1 MRGSSKTTAAWF
13 PARNGGIHF
22 LPMVGHGHMFSIL
35 HVPCWMIARGS
46 SFRYL
51 TKLPESLSFHNWSA
65 VCLKLENNG
74 LNQNLQ
80 WLSILARATGIGVDR
95 GVGRLCVVHQL
106 CGEIAGGI
114 PKSHQF
120 LHLSCLGLSSHGLT
134 VLAPCVEPLR
144 ITVGYPNLAKR
155 STGRYV
161 YEAVREKNTL
171 ELSRINGTVSP
182 IPSSSHWFNIL
193 TIGKQ
198 LWHDRVSFFFSK
210 DACKLPQKA
219 LN

>member
-13 PARNGGIHF
+13 LARNGGIHF
-22 LPMVGHGHMFSIL
+22 LPMVGHVHMFSIL

-80 WLSILARATGIGVDR
+80 WLSILARATGIGVDC
-95 GVGRLCVVHQL
+95 GVGRLCVVHQV

-134 VLAPCVEPLR
+134 LLAPCVDPAFEDHGGISQL
-144 ITVGYPNLAKR
+144 GQAQYW
-155 STGRYV
+155 
-161 YEAVREKNTL
+161 AVRLWGRPGKEHP
-171 ELSRINGTVSP
+171 GTVT
-182 IPSSSHWFNIL
+182 N
-193 TIGKQ
+193 K
-198 LWHDRVSFFFSK
+198 WHGFPNSI
-210 DACKLPQKA
+210 
-219 LN
+219 

>member
-1 MRGSSKTTAAWF
+1 MGWRFFNT
-13 PARNGGIHF
+13 
-22 LPMVGHGHMFSIL
+22 
-35 HVPCWMIARGS
+35 
-46 SFRYL
+46 
-51 TKLPESLSFHNWSA
+51 
-65 VCLKLENNG
+65 
-74 LNQNLQ
+74 
-80 WLSILARATGIGVDR
+80 
-95 GVGRLCVVHQL
+95 
-106 CGEIAGGI
+106 
-114 PKSHQF
+114 
-120 LHLSCLGLSSHGLT
+120 
-134 VLAPCVEPLR
+134 PCVDPALR

-182 IPSSSHWFNIL
+182 IPSSSDGFNIL

-198 LWHDRVSFFFSK
+198 LWHDRVSFFFQ